1 MRRLLYTLL
10 PLLLY
15 PLWAGSQVQESVGE
29 RATYMGWTLT
39 PIGAD
44 FDYTDR
50 LPKSFADSTKLWEY
64 LTTWRER
71 QQERA
76 YWEASVDSL
85 VLTAPSKLTAYLHRG
100 PAYAWSQLSLPDDP
114 VITRWARRSGYRQRR
129 FRAGRPLSPGDWSAV
144 RDSLVSRAAA
154 SGYPFA
160 SVALTE
166 VEWVAPGQLSA
177 TVDVRPGPLIR
188 VGEVGVPEEVRVR
201 NIFLERYLGLVT
213 GEVYSQRR
221 VRRLQD
227 RLAQLPYLTMRGA
240 PAVSFRDSLAYID
253 LPLTKRPASR
263 FDFVI
268 GVLPNSTQND
278 NKLLITG
285 ELNGELYNG
294 FGQGERIAVRF
305 EQLRP
310 QTQELQLALDYPF
323 VFGLPFGFEGQLE
336 LYRRDTS
343 FLNLNWHLAATYIRE
358 GNDRLSAFWEKRSTI
373 VPGLDSTRLVNGQ
386 LPDTL
391 GVSRSFFGLQLRR
404 TRTDRRFSPRSGYA
418 LDVSAAAGFRRLR
431 NIDFTGETADSL
443 KQRSTQ
449 FQLAAAAD
457 FYVEPLVGTV
467 LYLGLRAQALVTDR
481 EVVSNEQF
489 RIGGARILRGFD
501 EQRFFATDY
510 QVLTAEFRLL
520 LGENAFLY
528 TFADAARLNQ
538 RSSAKP
544 NLPIDYPLGL
554 GAGVNFET
562 RAGIFGLSL
571 AVGRRRGEV
580 FDLGAP
586 KVHLGYVSVF

>member
-1 MRRLLYTLL
+1 MRC
-10 PLLLY
+10 LLLLFLY
-15 PLWAGSQVQESVGE
+15 CLSSPGARAQVQESVAE
-29 RATYMGWTLT
+29 KTLRADWTLI
-39 PIGAD
+39 PSGSD
-44 FDYTDR
+44 FTFTDR
-50 LPKSFADSTKLWEY
+50 LPKSFADSAAVRRF
-64 LTTWRER
+64 LTTWRDR
-71 QQERA
+71 QRESA
-76 YWEASVDSL
+76 YWEASVDS
-85 VLTAPSKLTAYLHRG
+85 VVRSGPSALTAYLHRG
-100 PAYAWSQLSLPDDP
+100 PSYAWSELTLPDDP
-114 VITRWARRSGYRQRR
+114 LIERWARRSGYRQRR
-129 FRAGRPLSPGDWSAV
+129 FAGGRPLSPAAWATV

-154 SGYPFA
+154 GGYPFA
-160 SVALTE
+160 SVALTDI
-166 VEWVAPGQLSA
+166 EWVAPGQLA
-177 TVDVRPGPLIR
+177 ARVDVRTGPLIR
-188 VGEVGVPEEVRVR
+188 VGEVSVPEEVRVR
-201 NIFLERYLGLVT
+201 NIFLERYLGLVA

-221 VRRLQD
+221 VRRLQE
-227 RLAQLPYLTMRGA
+227 RIAQLPYLTMRGA

-253 LPLTKRPASR
+253 LPLSRRPASR

-268 GVLPNSTQND
+268 GVLPNSQATG
-278 NKLLITG
+278 KLLITG

-323 VFGLPFGFEGQLE
+323 VFGLPFGFEGELE

-343 FLNLNWHLAATYIRE
+343 FLNLSWHLAGTYIRE
-358 GNDRLSAFWEKRSTI
+358 GNDRLSAFWEQRSTI

-404 TRTDRRFSPRSGYA
+404 TRTDRRFSPRNGYTVDISG
-418 LDVSAAAGFRRLR
+418 AAGFRRLR
-431 NIDFTGETADSL
+431 NIDFTGEAADSL
-443 KQRSTQ
+443 KRRSTQ
-449 FQLAAAAD
+449 FQVGAALD

-467 LYLGLRAQALVTDR
+467 LYLGLRARALLTDR
-481 EVVSNEQF
+481 EVLANEQF
-489 RIGGARILRGFD
+489 RIGGARLLRGFD

-520 LGENAFLY
+520 LGERAFLY
-528 TFADAARLNQ
+528 TFVDAARLNQ
-538 RSSAKP
+538 RSSNRP
-544 NLPIDYPLGL
+544 DLPIDYPIGL

-571 AVGRRRGEV
+571 AVGRRTDEP

>member
-1 MRRLLYTLL
+1 MRRLLYTLT

-15 PLWAGSQVQESVGE
+15 SFWAGAQVRSTWKVH
-29 RATYMGWTLT
+29 
-39 PIGAD
+39 PVGAD
-44 FDYTDR
+44 FEFTDR
-50 LPKSFADSTKLWEY
+50 VPKSFSDSIAVLDWLAD
-64 LTTWRER
+64 WRQR
-71 QQERA
+71 QQEGA
-76 YWEASVDSL
+76 HWEASVDS
-85 VLTAPSKLTAYLHRG
+85 VVHTAPGELTAYLHRG
-100 PAYAWSQLSLPDDP
+100 PTYVWSELTLPEDP
-114 VITRWARRSGYRQRR
+114 LVRQWARRSGYRQRR
-129 FRAGRPLSPGDWSAV
+129 FRAGRPLEPQGWSAV

-160 SVALTE
+160 SVGLTE
-166 VEWVAPGQLSA
+166 VEWVAPGQLA
-177 TVDVRPGPLIR
+177 ARVDVRTGPLIR
-188 VGEVGVPEEVRVR
+188 VGEVSVPEEVRVR
-201 NIFLERYLGLVT
+201 NIFLERYLGLVP

-221 VRRLQD
+221 VRRLQE
-227 RLAQLPYLTMRGA
+227 RLAQLPYVTMRGA
-240 PAVSFRDSLAYID
+240 PAVSFRDSLAYIA
-253 LPLTKRPASR
+253 LPLDRRPASR

-294 FGQGERIAVRF
+294 FGQGERIAARF

-323 VFGLPFGFEGQLE
+323 VFGLPFGFEGELE

-343 FLNLNWHLAATYIRE
+343 FLNLSWHLAGTYIRE

-404 TRTDRRFSPRSGYA
+404 TRTDRRFSPRTGYA
-418 LDVSAAAGFRRLR
+418 VDVSAAAGFRRLR
-431 NIDFTGETADSL
+431 NLDFTGEAADSL
-443 KQRSTQ
+443 QQRSSQ
-449 FQLAAAAD
+449 VELAAVLD

-467 LYLGLRAQALVTDR
+467 LYLGLRGQALLTER

-489 RIGGARILRGFD
+489 RIGGARLLRGFD

-538 RSSAKP
+538 RSVAKP
-544 NLPIDYPLGL
+544 NIAIDYPLGL

-562 RAGIFGLSL
+562 RAGIFALSL
-571 AVGRRRGEV
+571 AVGRRRGEA

>member
-1 MRRLLYTLL
+1 MRRLLFTLT

-15 PLWAGSQVQESVGE
+15 SFWAGAQVQ
-29 RATYMGWTLT
+29 ATWKVT
-39 PIGAD
+39 PSATD
-44 FDYTDR
+44 FEFTDR
-50 LPKSFADSTKLWEY
+50 VPKSFGDSTEVLDW
-64 LTTWRER
+64 LADWRQR

-76 YWEASVDSL
+76 HWEASVDS
-85 VLTAPSKLTAYLHRG
+85 VVQTAPGELTAYLHRG
-100 PAYAWSQLSLPDDP
+100 PAYAWSELTLPDDP
-114 VITRWARRSGYRQRR
+114 LVRQWARRSGYRQRR
-129 FRAGRPLSPGDWSAV
+129 FRAGRPLAPQGWSAV

-154 SGYPFA
+154 NGYPFA
-160 SVALTE
+160 SVGLTE
-166 VEWVAPGQLSA
+166 VEWVAPGQLA
-177 TVDVRPGPLIR
+177 ARVDVRTGPLIR
-188 VGEVGVPEEVRVR
+188 VGEVSVPEEVRVR
-201 NIFLERYLGLVT
+201 NIFLERYLGLVR

-221 VRRLQD
+221 VRRLQE
-227 RLAQLPYLTMRGA
+227 RLAQLPYVTMRGA

-253 LPLTKRPASR
+253 LPLDRRPASR

-294 FGQGERIAVRF
+294 FGQGERIAARF

-323 VFGLPFGFEGQLE
+323 VFGLPFGFEGELE

-343 FLNLNWHLAATYIRE
+343 FLNLSWHLAGTYIRE

-404 TRTDRRFSPRSGYA
+404 TRTDRRFSPRNGYA
-418 LDVSAAAGFRRLR
+418 VDVSAAAGFRRLR
-431 NIDFTGETADSL
+431 NLDFTGEAADSL
-443 KQRSTQ
+443 QQRSTQ
-449 FQLAAAAD
+449 VQLAAALD

-467 LYLGLRAQALVTDR
+467 LYLGLRAQALLTER
-481 EVVSNEQF
+481 GVVSNEQF
-489 RIGGARILRGFD
+489 RIGGARLLRGFD

-538 RSSAKP
+538 RSVAKP
-544 NLPIDYPLGL
+544 NIAIDYPLGL

-562 RAGIFGLSL
+562 RAGIFALSL
-571 AVGRRRGEV
+571 AVGRRRGEA